1 MTEEAATTPVPT
13 AARRSSA
20 VGRRQGLSP
29 SPTLSAFGDE
39 EGDAGAEDEEGGFS
53 CRLLREEGSVPGDP
67 VVVVGYTLV
76 TRSKAQTFRILNAEL
91 RCVFVCRLSGLWMLS
106 RVLSPAHSD
115 M

>member
-1 MTEEAATTPVPT
+1 M
-13 AARRSSA
+13 

-39 EGDAGAEDEEGGFS
+39 EGNAGAEEAEEEGGVS

-67 VVVVGYTLV
+67 VVAVGYTLI

-91 RCVFVCRLSGLWMLS
+91 RCVLSFINYLMIRIWTLDPCS
-106 RVLSPAHSD
+106 LKPHTTTS
-115 M
+115 

>member
-1 MTEEAATTPVPT
+1 M
-13 AARRSSA
+13 
-20 VGRRQGLSP
+20 VGRRQGPSP

-39 EGDAGAEDEEGGFS
+39 EGDAGVGNDEEEGGVS

-91 RCVFVCRLSGLWMLS
+91 RCVFVCRSSGS
-106 RVLSPAHSD
+106 GR
-115 M
+115 